1 MLDFKRVDFDKA
13 IKTTPI
19 LVFPRVECKEG
30 TATEKLSVVAPYVTT
45 SIKMSDISVD
55 DYISTD
61 NMLQN
66 RAGVVTYEGTPNI
79 DSITQ
84 FKKGDILVSNIRPY
98 LKKIWMADRNG
109 GCSKDVLVFRNTKP
123 KVVLNEYLKSIM
135 STDTFFDYMMVG
147 KKGVKMP
154 RGDKKIIPNFEIPVP
169 PLDIQKKIAEECELS
184 NAFSAKQLI
193 LDKYL
198 K

>member
-1 MLDFKRVDFDKA
+1 
-13 IKTTPI
+13 
-19 LVFPRVECKEG
+19 
-30 TATEKLSVVAPYVTT
+30 
-45 SIKMSDISVD
+45 MSSISVD

-66 RAGVVTYEGTPNI
+66 GAGVVAYEGTPNI

-98 LKKIWMADRNG
+98 LKKIWMADRDG
-109 GCSKDVLVFRNTKP
+109 GCSKDVLVFRNIKP
-123 KVVLNEYLKSIM
+123 TEVINDYLKCIM

-169 PLDIQKKIAEECELS
+169 SPDIQMKIVKECEVVDKEIFANVL
-184 NAFSAKQLI
+184 NAAIKKQSI
-193 LDKYL
+193 IEKYL